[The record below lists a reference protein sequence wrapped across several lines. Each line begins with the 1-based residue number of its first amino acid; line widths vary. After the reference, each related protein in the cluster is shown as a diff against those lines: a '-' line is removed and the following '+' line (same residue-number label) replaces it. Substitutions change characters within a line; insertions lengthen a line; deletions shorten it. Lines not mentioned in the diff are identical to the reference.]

1 MNRNMVVDTNLKRI
15 KSLTYFGLLLNF
27 LLMIS
32 KFVGGIIFGSFGLIA
47 DAFHTLSDIATDLV
61 LLWGVIVG
69 SKPPD
74 SSHPFGHGKFE
85 TLSGMVLS
93 AILIGVGIGIAT
105 EAGKSLMINSYL
117 TPGIPVILIAAISV
131 ISKEFIY
138 QKTIKTAIEL
148 DSTALHANAWH
159 HRSDAMSSIVVI
171 FGAVSSMFGF
181 LPGDNIAGLFVGIM
195 IFVVGVKFMYETGKE
210 LMETSV
216 NKEIRISI
224 QSIIDGHPK
233 VKGWHQLRTRK
244 VGRELFIDVHLL
256 VNQDLSVSDGHL
268 IAEEVEKIVRQ
279 TLKRPA
285 NIITHVEPDVPFER
299 RRPDSDG

>member
-1 MNRNMVVDTNLKRI
+1 MNTNAEEDISLEQIKR
-15 KSLTYFGLLLNF
+15 LTYFGLILNF

-32 KFVGGIIFGSFGLIA
+32 KFFGGIIFGSFGLIA

-74 SSHPFGHGKFE
+74 PSHPFGHGKFE
-85 TLSGMVLS
+85 TLSGMLLS
-93 AILIGVGIGIAT
+93 AILIGVGIGIAR
-105 EAGKSLMINSYL
+105 EAGNSLMINSYL
-117 TPGIPVILIAAISV
+117 TPGIPVILIAAVSV
-131 ISKEFIY
+131 ISKEFIF
-138 QKTIKTAIEL
+138 QKTIKTATEL

-159 HRSDAMSSIVVI
+159 HRSDAMSSIAVI
-171 FGAVSSMFGF
+171 IGAVSSLFGF
-181 LPGDNIAGLFVGIM
+181 LPGDNIAGLFVGFM
-195 IFVVGVKFMYETGKE
+195 IIVVGVKFMYETGKE

-256 VNQDLSVSDGHL
+256 VNPELSVSDGHL
-268 IAEEVEKIVRQ
+268 IAEEVEKIVKQ
-279 TLKRPA
+279 TLNRPA
-285 NIITHVEPDVPFER
+285 NIITHVEPDIPFER
-299 RRPDSDG
+299 RISDSDG

>member
-1 MNRNMVVDTNLKRI
+1 MKHDMVTDTSVERI
-15 KSLTYFGLLLNF
+15 KSLTYFGLLINF

-61 LLWGVIVG
+61 LLWGVIAG

-93 AILIGVGIGIAT
+93 VILIGVGFGIAT
-105 EAGKSLMINSYL
+105 EAGRSLMANSYL
-117 TPGIPVILIAAISV
+117 TPGIPVILVAAVSV

-138 QKTIKTAIEL
+138 QKTIKTAIAL

-171 FGAVSSMFGF
+171 IGAVSSMLGF

-195 IFVVGVKFMYETGKE
+195 IFIVGAKFMYETGKE

-216 NKEIRISI
+216 NKEIRTSI

-268 IAEEVEKIVRQ
+268 IAEEVERIVRQ

-285 NIITHVEPDVPFER
+285 NIITHVEPDIPFER
-299 RRPDSDG
+299 RKSDSDG

>member
-1 MNRNMVVDTNLKRI
+1 MKPDTAIDTIVGRI
-15 KSLTYFGLLLNF
+15 KNLTYFGILINF

-32 KFVGGIIFGSFGLIA
+32 KFVGGIIFGSFALIA

-69 SKPPD
+69 SRPAD

-93 AILIGVGIGIAT
+93 VVLIGVGIGIAK

-117 TPGIPVILIAAISV
+117 TPGIPVVLIAIVSV

-138 QKTIKTAIEL
+138 QRTIKTAIEL

-171 FGAVSSMFGF
+171 IGAASSMYGF
-181 LPGDNIAGLFVGIM
+181 LPGDNIAGLFVGFM
-195 IFVVGVKFMYETGKE
+195 IFIVGAKFMYETGKE

-216 NKEIRISI
+216 NKEIRSSI
-224 QSIIDGHPK
+224 QSIIDGHPD

-256 VNQDLSVSDGHL
+256 VNSDLSVSAGHL

-285 NIITHVEPDVPFER
+285 NIITHVEPDIPFER
-299 RRPDSDG
+299 RIIESDG

>member
-1 MNRNMVVDTNLKRI
+1 MNYNTVIDTSLGRI
-15 KSLTYFGLLLNF
+15 KSLTYFGILINF

-61 LLWGVIVG
+61 LLWGVVVG
-69 SKPPD
+69 SKPAD

-93 AILIGVGIGIAT
+93 VVLIGVGIGIAT

-117 TPGIPVILIAAISV
+117 TPGIPVILVAIVSV
-131 ISKEFIY
+131 LSKEFIY
-138 QKTIKTAIEL
+138 QKTVKTAKEL

-171 FGAVSSMFGF
+171 IGVVSSMFGF
-181 LPGDNIAGLFVGIM
+181 LPGDNIAGLFVGFM
-195 IFVVGVKFMYETGKE
+195 ISVVGAKFMYETGKE

-216 NKEIRISI
+216 NKEIRSSI
-224 QSIIDGHPK
+224 QSIIDGHPD

-256 VNQDLSVSDGHL
+256 VNQDLSVSGGHL
-268 IAEEVEKIVRQ
+268 IAEEVEKIVR
-279 TLKRPA
+279 TSLNRPA
-285 NIITHVEPDVPFER
+285 NIITHVEPDIPFER
-299 RRPDSDG
+299 RKSESNG

>member
-1 MNRNMVVDTNLKRI
+1 MNTYADVDASLNRI

-27 LLMIS
+27 FLMIS

-117 TPGIPVILIAAISV
+117 TPGIPVILIAAVSV
-131 ISKEFIY
+131 ISKEFIF
-138 QKTIKTAIEL
+138 QKTIKTAVEL

-181 LPGDNIAGLFVGIM
+181 LPGDNIAGLFVGFM
-195 IFVVGVKFMYETGKE
+195 IFVVGIKFMYETGKE

-216 NKEIRISI
+216 TKEIRISI

-256 VNQDLSVSDGHL
+256 VNQDLSVSEGHL

-285 NIITHVEPDVPFER
+285 NIITHVEPDIPFER
-299 RRPDSDG
+299 RKSDSDG

>member
-1 MNRNMVVDTNLKRI
+1 MNSYSDVDASLKRV
-15 KSLTYFGLLLNF
+15 KHLTYFGLLLNF
-27 LLMIS
+27 FLMIS

-47 DAFHTLSDIATDLV
+47 DAFHTLSDMATDLV

-74 SSHPFGHGKFE
+74 PSHPFGHGKFE

-93 AILIGVGIGIAT
+93 AILIGVGIGIT
-105 EAGKSLMINSYL
+105 REAGNSLMINSYL
-117 TPGIPVILIAAISV
+117 TPGIPVILIAAVSV
-131 ISKEFIY
+131 ISKEFIFR
-138 QKTIKTAIEL
+138 KTIKTAVEL

-181 LPGDNIAGLFVGIM
+181 LPGDNIAGLFVGFM
-195 IFVVGVKFMYETGKE
+195 IFIVGIKFMYETGKE

-285 NIITHVEPDVPFER
+285 NIITHVEPDIPFER
-299 RRPDSDG
+299 RKSDSDG

>member
-1 MNRNMVVDTNLKRI
+1 M
-15 KSLTYFGLLLNF
+15 
-27 LLMIS
+27 
-32 KFVGGIIFGSFGLIA
+32 
-47 DAFHTLSDIATDLV
+47 
-61 LLWGVIVG
+61 
-69 SKPPD
+69 KP
-74 SSHPFGHGKFE
+74 
-85 TLSGMVLS
+85 V
-93 AILIGVGIGIAT
+93 
-105 EAGKSLMINSYL
+105 
-117 TPGIPVILIAAISV
+117 
-131 ISKEFIY
+131 
-138 QKTIKTAIEL
+138 IEL
-148 DSTALHANAWH
+148 DSTAIRSEPSEAPPPSASTRTAANRYQVSIANAWH

-181 LPGDNIAGLFVGIM
+181 LPGDNIAGLFVGFM
-195 IFVVGVKFMYETGKE
+195 IFVVGIKFMYETGKE

-216 NKEIRISI
+216 TKEIRISI

-285 NIITHVEPDVPFER
+285 NIITHVEPDIPFER
-299 RRPDSDG
+299 RKSDSDG